1 MEKKEEILIN
11 ENEEIIDTKPNNKV
25 KYAVAI
31 IAATLVLASVT
42 TLLIGHFKFDWFKG
56 EIYKLDASISRKAY
70 QANYFTEKKTVTT
83 KFSFANGI
91 NQEKQYFL
99 DTNFVVFLTNQ
110 EKLENK
116 EFLNTAALI
125 LLDSKMT
132 HEYGEKDLPHLDM
145 FNEAQ
150 LKELE
155 ANPDGAK
162 YPLALFK
169 FYESGKIEEIKLPN
183 NMDEYNA
190 ETIIELIEKVIPKLS
205 RNRTE
210 DMSNG
215 LNINTIKRKNK
226 KIIIQKEPP
235 KEYDAFK
242 GSRVSKFVATEIEGD
257 QITNIETSSNI
268 HLQSQPENGELI
280 FGPKDF
286 SYDLRSDINSKEVKF
301 DEKENVELVK
311 KIAKKF
317 NFINSKDL
325 LKAIK
330 DKKDEENKA
339 VVIAEEEENKSQLR
353 NLGFAVSASKTFN
366 LASFNVCGQ
375 TVSIKYYVK
384 VSSSQAVNKIIIS
397 SGLGTF
403 EFGNKGCSG
412 TLSKKWEYKQ
422 PIFKFPFPGFP
433 AVSVGAFAKGTI
445 KAEIGFKSGSSTK
458 VYATLSGKLT
468 MGAEIKAGWDAIASL
483 SAGAE
488 GTVADASA
496 TVTITNGSV
505 SKDSGFSLKMGAL
518 EAYIQGCLFTIKID
532 IARFTIYKG
541 WSYA

>member
-11 ENEEIIDTKPNNKV
+11 ENEEIIDIKPNNKV

-99 DTNFVVFLTNQ
+99 DTNFVVFMTNQ

-145 FNEAQ
+145 FNKAQ
-150 LKELE
+150 LKEFE

-169 FYESGKIEEIKLPN
+169 FYQSGKIEEIKLPN

-257 QITNIETSSNI
+257 QITNIETSANI

-422 PIFKFPFPGFP
+422 PIFQFPFPGFP
-433 AVSVGAFAKGTI
+433 VVSVGAFAKGTI

-532 IARFTIYKG
+532 IARFTIYSG

>member
-11 ENEEIIDTKPNNKV
+11 ENEEIIDIKPNNKL

-31 IAATLVLASVT
+31 VAATLVLASVT
-42 TLLIGHFKFDWFKG
+42 TLLIGHFKFNWFKG

-99 DTNFVVFLTNQ
+99 DTNFVVFMTNQ

-169 FYESGKIEEIKLPN
+169 FYQSGKIEEIKLPN

-235 KEYDAFK
+235 KEYEAFK

-257 QITNIETSSNI
+257 QITNIETSANI
-268 HLQSQPENGELI
+268 HLQSQPENGEII

-311 KIAKKF
+311 KIAEKF

-422 PIFKFPFPGFP
+422 PIFQFPFPGFP
-433 AVSVGAFAKGTI
+433 VVSVGAFAKGTI

-532 IARFTIYKG
+532 IARFTIYSG

>member
-31 IAATLVLASVT
+31 VAATIVLASVT
-42 TLLIGHFKFDWFKG
+42 TLLIGHFKFNWFKG
-56 EIYKLDASISRKAY
+56 EIYKLDASISRKAF
-70 QANYFTEKKTVTT
+70 QANYFSEKKTVTT

-99 DTNFVVFLTNQ
+99 DSNFVVFLTDQ
-110 EKLENK
+110 EQLENK

-132 HEYGEKDLPHLDM
+132 HEYGEKELPHLDI

-155 ANPDGAK
+155 ANPNGAK
-162 YPLALFK
+162 YPMALFK

-226 KIIIQKEPP
+226 KIIIQREPP

-257 QITNIETSSNI
+257 QITNIETSANV

-286 SYDLRSDINSKEVKF
+286 SYDLRSYINSKEVKF

-311 KIAKKF
+311 KITEKF
-317 NFINSKDL
+317 HFINSKDL

-339 VVIAEEEENKSQLR
+339 VEIAEEEENKTQLR
-353 NLGFAVSASKTFN
+353 NLGFSVSASKTFS

-384 VSSSQAVNKIIIS
+384 VSSSEAVNKIIIS

-422 PIFKFPFPGFP
+422 PIFQFPFPGFP

-445 KAEIGFKSGSSTK
+445 KAEVGFKSGSSTK

-518 EAYIQGCLFTIKID
+518 EAYIQGCLFTAKID
-532 IARFTIYKG
+532 IARFTIYSG

>member
-11 ENEEIIDTKPNNKV
+11 EKEEIVDTKPSKM
-25 KYAVAI
+25 KYVIAI
-31 IAATLVLASVT
+31 LAATLVLASVT
-42 TLLIGHFKFDWFKG
+42 TLLIGHFKYNWFKG
-56 EIYKLDASISRKAY
+56 EVYKLDANISRKAF
-70 QANYFTEKKTVTT
+70 QANYFSEKKTVTT

-99 DTNFVVFLTNQ
+99 DTNFVVFLTEQEQLVNQ
-110 EKLENK
+110 

-145 FNEAQ
+145 FDENQ

-162 YPLALFK
+162 YPMALFK
-169 FYESGKIEEIKLPN
+169 FYENGKIEEIKLPN

-190 ETIIELIEKVIPKLS
+190 QTIIELIEKVIPKLS

-215 LNINTIKRKNK
+215 LDINTIKRKNK
-226 KIIIQKEPP
+226 RIIIQREPP

-257 QITNIETSSNI
+257 QIKNIETSANV
-268 HLQSQPENGELI
+268 HLQSQPQNGELI

-286 SYDLRSDINSKEVKF
+286 FYDLRSDINSKEVKY

-311 KIAKKF
+311 KISEKF

-330 DKKDEENKA
+330 EKKDEENKA
-339 VVIAEEEENKSQLR
+339 VVIAEEEENKSELR

-384 VSSSQAVNKIIIS
+384 VSSSEAINKIIIS

-433 AVSVGAFAKGTI
+433 AVTVGAFAKGTI

-496 TVTITNGSV
+496 TVTITSGSV

-518 EAYIQGCLFTIKID
+518 EAYIQGCLFTAKID
-532 IARFTIYKG
+532 IARFTIYSG
-541 WSYA
+541 WAYA

>member
-11 ENEEIIDTKPNNKV
+11 ENEEIIDIKPNNKL

-31 IAATLVLASVT
+31 VAATLVLASVT
-42 TLLIGHFKFDWFKG
+42 TLLIGHFKFNWFKG

-99 DTNFVVFLTNQ
+99 DTNFVVFMTNQ

-169 FYESGKIEEIKLPN
+169 FYQSGKIEEIKLPN

-257 QITNIETSSNI
+257 QITNIETSANV

-286 SYDLRSDINSKEVKF
+286 SYDLRSYINSKEVKF

-311 KIAKKF
+311 KITEKF
-317 NFINSKDL
+317 HFINSKDL

-339 VVIAEEEENKSQLR
+339 VEIAEEEENKTQLR
-353 NLGFAVSASKTFN
+353 NLGFSVSASKTFS

-384 VSSSQAVNKIIIS
+384 VSSSEAVNKIIIS

-422 PIFKFPFPGFP
+422 PIFQFPFPGFP

-445 KAEIGFKSGSSTK
+445 KAEVGFKSGSSTK

-518 EAYIQGCLFTIKID
+518 EAYIQGCLFTAKID
-532 IARFTIYKG
+532 IARFTIYSG

>member
-31 IAATLVLASVT
+31 VATTLVLASVM
-42 TLLIGHFKFDWFKG
+42 TLLIGHFKFNWFKG

-132 HEYGEKDLPHLDM
+132 HEYGEKELPHLDM

-155 ANPDGAK
+155 SNPDGAK
-162 YPLALFK
+162 YPMALFK

-226 KIIIQKEPP
+226 KIIIQREPP

-257 QITNIETSSNI
+257 QITNIETSANV

-286 SYDLRSDINSKEVKF
+286 SYDLRSYINSKEVKF

-311 KIAKKF
+311 KITEKF
-317 NFINSKDL
+317 HFINSKDL

-339 VVIAEEEENKSQLR
+339 VEIAEEEENKTQLR
-353 NLGFAVSASKTFN
+353 NLGFSVSASKTFS

-384 VSSSQAVNKIIIS
+384 VSSSEAVNKIIIS

-422 PIFKFPFPGFP
+422 PIFQFPFPGFP

-445 KAEIGFKSGSSTK
+445 KAEVGFKSGSSTK

-518 EAYIQGCLFTIKID
+518 EAYIQGCLFTAKID
-532 IARFTIYKG
+532 IARFTIYSG

>member
-31 IAATLVLASVT
+31 VATTLVLASVM
-42 TLLIGHFKFDWFKG
+42 TLLIGHFKFNWFKG
-56 EIYKLDASISRKAY
+56 EIYKLDASISRKAF
-70 QANYFTEKKTVTT
+70 QANYFSEKKTVTT

-99 DTNFVVFLTNQ
+99 DSNFVVFLIDQ
-110 EKLENK
+110 EQLENK

-132 HEYGEKDLPHLDM
+132 HEYGEKELPHLDI
-145 FNEAQ
+145 FNQAQ

-155 ANPDGAK
+155 ANPNGAK
-162 YPLALFK
+162 YPMALFK

-226 KIIIQKEPP
+226 KIIIQREPP

-257 QITNIETSSNI
+257 QITNIETSTNV

-286 SYDLRSDINSKEVKF
+286 SYDLRSYINSKEVKF

-311 KIAKKF
+311 KITEKF
-317 NFINSKDL
+317 HFINSKDL

-339 VVIAEEEENKSQLR
+339 VEIAEEEENKTQLR
-353 NLGFAVSASKTFN
+353 NLGFSVSASKTFS

-384 VSSSQAVNKIIIS
+384 VSSSEAVNKIIIS

-422 PIFKFPFPGFP
+422 PIFQFPFPGFP

-445 KAEIGFKSGSSTK
+445 KAEVGFKSGSSTK

-518 EAYIQGCLFTIKID
+518 EAYIQGCLFTAKID
-532 IARFTIYKG
+532 IARFTIYSG

>member
-11 ENEEIIDTKPNNKV
+11 ENEEIIDIKPNNKL

-31 IAATLVLASVT
+31 VAATLVLASVT
-42 TLLIGHFKFDWFKG
+42 TLLIGHFKFNWFKG

-99 DTNFVVFLTNQ
+99 DTNFVVFMTNQ

-169 FYESGKIEEIKLPN
+169 FYQSGKIEEIKLPN

-242 GSRVSKFVATEIEGD
+242 GSRVSKFVATEIEGE
-257 QITNIETSSNI
+257 QITNIETSANI

-286 SYDLRSDINSKEVKF
+286 SYDLRSYINSKEVKF

-311 KIAKKF
+311 KITEKF
-317 NFINSKDL
+317 HFINSKDL

-339 VVIAEEEENKSQLR
+339 VEIAEEEENKTQLR
-353 NLGFAVSASKTFN
+353 NLGFSVSASKTFS

-384 VSSSQAVNKIIIS
+384 VSSSEAVNKIIIS

-422 PIFKFPFPGFP
+422 PIFQFPFPGFP

-445 KAEIGFKSGSSTK
+445 KAEVGFKSGSSTK

-518 EAYIQGCLFTIKID
+518 EAYIQGCLFTAKID
-532 IARFTIYKG
+532 IARFTIYSG

>member
-1 MEKKEEILIN
+1 M
-11 ENEEIIDTKPNNKV
+11 
-25 KYAVAI
+25 
-31 IAATLVLASVT
+31 
-42 TLLIGHFKFDWFKG
+42 
-56 EIYKLDASISRKAY
+56 
-70 QANYFTEKKTVTT
+70 
-83 KFSFANGI
+83 
-91 NQEKQYFL
+91 
-99 DTNFVVFLTNQ
+99 TNQ

-169 FYESGKIEEIKLPN
+169 FYQSGKIEEIKLPN

-257 QITNIETSSNI
+257 QITNIETSANI

-286 SYDLRSDINSKEVKF
+286 SYDLRSDINSKEV
-301 DEKENVELVK
+301 NLTK
-311 KIAKKF
+311 K
-317 NFINSKDL
+317 
-325 LKAIK
+325 
-330 DKKDEENKA
+330 
-339 VVIAEEEENKSQLR
+339 
-353 NLGFAVSASKTFN
+353 
-366 LASFNVCGQ
+366 
-375 TVSIKYYVK
+375 
-384 VSSSQAVNKIIIS
+384 
-397 SGLGTF
+397 
-403 EFGNKGCSG
+403 
-412 TLSKKWEYKQ
+412 
-422 PIFKFPFPGFP
+422 
-433 AVSVGAFAKGTI
+433 
-445 KAEIGFKSGSSTK
+445 
-458 VYATLSGKLT
+458 
-468 MGAEIKAGWDAIASL
+468 
-483 SAGAE
+483 
-488 GTVADASA
+488 
-496 TVTITNGSV
+496 
-505 SKDSGFSLKMGAL
+505 KML
-518 EAYIQGCLFTIKID
+518 N
-532 IARFTIYKG
+532 
-541 WSYA
+541 

>member
-31 IAATLVLASVT
+31 VATTLVLASVM
-42 TLLIGHFKFDWFKG
+42 TLLIGHFKFNWFKG
-56 EIYKLDASISRKAY
+56 EIYKLDASISRKAF
-70 QANYFTEKKTVTT
+70 QANYFSEKKTVTT

-99 DTNFVVFLTNQ
+99 DSNFVVFLIDQ
-110 EKLENK
+110 EQLENK

-132 HEYGEKDLPHLDM
+132 HEYGEKELPHLDI
-145 FNEAQ
+145 FNQAQ

-155 ANPDGAK
+155 ANPNGAK
-162 YPLALFK
+162 YPMALFK

-183 NMDEYNA
+183 NMDEYNT

-226 KIIIQKEPP
+226 KIIIQREPP

-257 QITNIETSSNI
+257 QITNIETSANV

-286 SYDLRSDINSKEVKF
+286 SYDLRSYINSKEVKF

-311 KIAKKF
+311 KITEKF
-317 NFINSKDL
+317 HFINSKDL

-339 VVIAEEEENKSQLR
+339 VEIAEEEENKTQLR
-353 NLGFAVSASKTFN
+353 NLGFSVSASKTFS

-384 VSSSQAVNKIIIS
+384 VSSSEAVNKIIIS

-422 PIFKFPFPGFP
+422 PIFQFPFPGFP

-445 KAEIGFKSGSSTK
+445 KAEVGFKSGSSTK

-518 EAYIQGCLFTIKID
+518 EAYIQGCLFTAKID
-532 IARFTIYKG
+532 IARFTIYSG

>member
-31 IAATLVLASVT
+31 VATTLVLASVM
-42 TLLIGHFKFDWFKG
+42 TLLIGHFKFNWFKG
-56 EIYKLDASISRKAY
+56 EIYKLDASISRKAF
-70 QANYFTEKKTVTT
+70 QANYFSEKKTVTT

-99 DTNFVVFLTNQ
+99 DSNFVVFLTDQ
-110 EKLENK
+110 EQLENK

-132 HEYGEKDLPHLDM
+132 HEYGEKELPHLDI

-155 ANPDGAK
+155 ANPNGAK
-162 YPLALFK
+162 YPMALFK

-183 NMDEYNA
+183 SMDEYNA

-226 KIIIQKEPP
+226 KIIIQREPP

-257 QITNIETSSNI
+257 QITNIETSANV

-286 SYDLRSDINSKEVKF
+286 SYDLRSYINSKEVKF

-311 KIAKKF
+311 KITEKF
-317 NFINSKDL
+317 HFINSKDL

-339 VVIAEEEENKSQLR
+339 VEIAEEEENKTQLR
-353 NLGFAVSASKTFN
+353 NLGFSVSASKTFS

-384 VSSSQAVNKIIIS
+384 VSSSEAVNKIIIS

-422 PIFKFPFPGFP
+422 PIFQFPFPGFP

-445 KAEIGFKSGSSTK
+445 KAEVGFKSGSSTK

-505 SKDSGFSLKMGAL
+505 SKDSGFSLKMGSL
-518 EAYIQGCLFTIKID
+518 EAYIQGCLFTAKID
-532 IARFTIYKG
+532 IARFTIYSG

>member
-11 ENEEIIDTKPNNKV
+11 ENEEIIDIKPNNKL

-31 IAATLVLASVT
+31 VAATLVLASVT
-42 TLLIGHFKFDWFKG
+42 TLLIGHFKFNWFKG

-99 DTNFVVFLTNQ
+99 DTKFVVFMTNQ

-169 FYESGKIEEIKLPN
+169 FYQSGKIEEIKLPN

-257 QITNIETSSNI
+257 QITNIETSANI

-353 NLGFAVSASKTFN
+353 NLGFSVSASKTFN

-403 EFGNKGCSG
+403 EFGNTGCSG

-422 PIFKFPFPGFP
+422 PIFQFPFPGFP
-433 AVSVGAFAKGTI
+433 VVSVGAFAKGTI

-532 IARFTIYKG
+532 IARFTIYSG

>member
-31 IAATLVLASVT
+31 VATTLVLASVM
-42 TLLIGHFKFDWFKG
+42 TLLIGHFKFNWFKG
-56 EIYKLDASISRKAY
+56 EIYKLDASISRKAF
-70 QANYFTEKKTVTT
+70 QANYFSEKKTVTT

-99 DTNFVVFLTNQ
+99 DSNFVVFLIDQ
-110 EKLENK
+110 EQLENK

-132 HEYGEKDLPHLDM
+132 HEYGEKELPHLDI
-145 FNEAQ
+145 FNQAQ

-155 ANPDGAK
+155 ANPNGAK
-162 YPLALFK
+162 YPMALFK

-183 NMDEYNA
+183 NMDEYNT

-226 KIIIQKEPP
+226 KIIIQREPP

-257 QITNIETSSNI
+257 QITNIETSANV

-286 SYDLRSDINSKEVKF
+286 SYDLRSYINSKEVKF

-311 KIAKKF
+311 KITEKF
-317 NFINSKDL
+317 HFINSKDL

-339 VVIAEEEENKSQLR
+339 VEIAEEEENKTQLR
-353 NLGFAVSASKTFN
+353 NLGFSVSASKTFS

-384 VSSSQAVNKIIIS
+384 VSSSEAVNKIIIS

-422 PIFKFPFPGFP
+422 PIFQFPFPGFP

-445 KAEIGFKSGSSTK
+445 KAEVGFKSGSSTK

-518 EAYIQGCLFTIKID
+518 EAYIQGCLFTAKID
-532 IARFTIYKG
+532 IARFTIYNG